1 MQINDRFGAAAAIET
16 VSLPDGTEAAVP
28 TEHAAAL
35 NVNEQSAIRVECTPE
50 LLPQLAEQTPMG
62 RLGTPADIAA
72 AVAFLASPEADFITG
87 QVLSPNGGFVI

>member
-1 MQINDRFGAAAAIET
+1 MLW
-16 VSLPDGTEAAVP
+16 LP
-28 TEHAAAL
+28 
-35 NVNEQSAIRVECTPE
+35 PE

-87 QVLSPNGGFVI
+87 QVLTCDGGFIL